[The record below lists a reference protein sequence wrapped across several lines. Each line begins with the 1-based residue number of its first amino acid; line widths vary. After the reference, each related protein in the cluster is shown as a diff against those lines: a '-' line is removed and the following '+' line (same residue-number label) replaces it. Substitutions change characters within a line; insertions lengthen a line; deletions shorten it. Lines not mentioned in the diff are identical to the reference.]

1 MERNIID
8 PRLIPGW
15 GIDADPA
22 NDPTYPMKKYT
33 GDDRQ
38 RRNWERPYLQSAK
51 TEILK
56 STERP
61 YLSAVF
67 GTKIP
72 PQGLSGA
79 LRRRA
84 YKYSE
89 NKLRRWLLLVFA
101 DRVDPLGGM
110 MAELVRLRIP
120 LFTNDRG
127 WRVLAKYKPGTFA
140 WKIVQR
146 LIVVGIIIAAII
158 YLTRDK

>member
-1 MERNIID
+1 MERNVID

-15 GIDADPA
+15 GMDADLA

-33 GDDRQ
+33 GDDRM
-38 RRNWERPYLQSAK
+38 RSNWERPYLQSAK

-72 PQGLSGA
+72 PKGVSGA
-79 LRRRA
+79 LRRKG
-84 YKYSE
+84 YKFSE
-89 NKLRRWLLLVFA
+89 NKLRRWLLLIFA
-101 DRVDPLGGM
+101 DRLHSLGGK
-110 MAELVRLRIP
+110 LQDLFRGRIP

-127 WRVLAKYKPGTFA
+127 WRMLAKYKPGSLA
-140 WKIVQR
+140 WKIILR
-146 LIVVGIIIAAII
+146 LIVIGIIAATVICLI
-158 YLTRDK
+158 RDE

>member
-1 MERNIID
+1 M
-8 PRLIPGW
+8 
-15 GIDADPA
+15 DADPA

-33 GDDRQ
+33 GDDRM
-38 RRNWERPYLQSAK
+38 RSNWERPYLQSAK

-72 PQGLSGA
+72 PSGLSGA
-79 LRRRA
+79 LRRKA
-84 YKYSE
+84 YKFSE
-89 NKLRRWLLLVFA
+89 NKLRRWLLLIFA
-101 DRVDPLGGM
+101 DRVDSLGGKL
-110 MAELVRLRIP
+110 ADLFHLRIP

-127 WRVLAKYKPGTFA
+127 WRVLAKYKPGIFA

-146 LIVVGIIIAAII
+146 LIVIGILIAVVI
-158 YLTRDK
+158 YIAG

>member
-1 MERNIID
+1 MERKIID
-8 PRLIPGW
+8 PRTIPGW
-15 GIDADPA
+15 GMDADPA

-33 GDDRQ
+33 GDDRK
-38 RRNWERPYLQSAK
+38 RSMWERPYLQSAK

-72 PQGLSGA
+72 PKGLSGA
-79 LRRRA
+79 LRRKA
-84 YKYSE
+84 YKFSE
-89 NKLRRWLLLVFA
+89 NKLRRWLLLIFA
-101 DRVDPLGGM
+101 DRVDSLGGQL
-110 MAELVRLRIP
+110 ADLFRLRIP

-140 WKIVQR
+140 WKIAQR
-146 LIVVGIIIAAII
+146 LIVVGIIIALVI
-158 YLTRDK
+158 YFTREN